1 MSRIKL
7 PAGDLPDTARLFSMN
22 PALGKSLAGL
32 SQAIYS
38 QTVIGLRV
46 REAVRMRIAHINQC
60 TLCVGYRFPAESVAA
75 GIDET
80 FYAAIPDWRNSA
92 LFTEREKIAIEYAE
106 KFAQDHLSLD
116 ENFFAALHRH
126 FSDEEIFTLTTIIAG
141 LMANGRILQV
151 LDVEQGSCGIGEA
164 P

>member
-1 MSRIKL
+1 MSRINL
-7 PAGDLPDTARLFSMN
+7 PVGDMPDTARLFSMN
-22 PALGKSLAGL
+22 PAMGKALAGL

-38 QTVIGLRV
+38 QTTIDLRV

-60 TLCVGYRFPAESVAA
+60 TLCVGFRFPQQAAEFAAA
-75 GIDET
+75 GIDEA

-92 LFTEREKIAIEYAE
+92 LFSEREKIAIDYAE

-116 ENFFAALHRH
+116 ENFFADLHKH

-141 LMANGRILQV
+141 LIANGRILQV
-151 LDVEQGSCGIGEA
+151 LQVAQGSCGI
-164 P
+164 